1 MQRSWRTDCDK
12 LTFIVCLPVASHSS
26 KPSSIHSQTDDPPFK
41 MMGDIN
47 MFLTPA
53 DEDPEGC
60 IGELELMIAPTVFR
74 RQGYGRV
81 ALLTFLNYVQRHLGD
96 ILAEYRVGLEQK
108 ENGGSEGKGEKMRLL
123 QLRVKIGSKNDK
135 SIKLFQSI
143 GFVKVGEGENCFGE
157 VELVFEGFL
166 GKQRIDDLLK
176 KWSIVDYEELHYY
189 RSDE

>member
-1 MQRSWRTDCDK
+1 
-12 LTFIVCLPVASHSS
+12 
-26 KPSSIHSQTDDPPFK
+26 

-47 MFLTPA
+47 LFLTPA

-74 RQGYGRV
+74 RQGYGRA
-81 ALLTFLNYVQRHLGD
+81 ALLAFLNYVQRHLGEVLD
-96 ILAEYRVGLEQK
+96 EYRVGLEQK
-108 ENGGSEGKGEKMRLL
+108 ENGGSGGSGEKMRLL

-135 SIKLFQSI
+135 SIKLFQSV
-143 GFVKVGEGENCFGE
+143 GFVKVGEGENYFGE

-166 GKQRIDDLLK
+166 GKQRMDRLLE

-189 RSDE
+189 RRDA